1 MSTTNLPAKWQLDIV
16 DDDIALEYNDE
27 LRLQYFPNFS
37 LTISWFEEH
46 SHFIRNIV
54 SVEIEDNDSMNY
66 SIMLH
71 IPMYKSRQRHTFTES
86 TRDPYDNLQG
96 DAKGE
101 GVQS

>member
-54 SVEIEDNDSMNY
+54 SVEIEDNDSMRY
-66 SIMLH
+66 MLH
-71 IPMYKSRQRHTFTES
+71 IPNTCYVH
-86 TRDPYDNLQG
+86 
-96 DAKGE
+96 
-101 GVQS
+101 